1 MAQRHPLT
9 PLPAPIRL
17 AGATTVPCP
26 SSGNQTRIPFKSCTK
41 RSPQTCRL
49 RSSSTQYSTHLSCRS
64 GTRCTHLRSTRS
76 PDHHPFDRLGLY
88 KLLCG
93 EERRALSLHCYS
105 AVAIVI
111 KRKVLFTNNNQPNYG
126 TIILLNMI
134 LGAPSHHNKLDTIYV
149 LFRSMY
155 NIRST

>member
-1 MAQRHPLT
+1 MSSTILVDTILDAPLV
-9 PLPAPIRL
+9 PLWNPLHSPPIHSE
-17 AGATTVPCP
+17 P
-26 SSGNQTRIPFKSCTK
+26 
-41 RSPQTCRL
+41 
-49 RSSSTQYSTHLSCRS
+49 RSSSI
-64 GTRCTHLRSTRS
+64 
-76 PDHHPFDRLGLY
+76 DRLGLY

-111 KRKVLFTNNNQPNYG
+111 KQKMLFTNNNQPNYG
-126 TIILLNMI
+126 TIMLLNMI
-134 LGAPSHHNKLDTIYV
+134 LGAPSHHNKFHNKLDKMYV